1 MQEEKKSQY
10 EPMEDENTHEEETN
24 LSTTN
29 STNEKQ
35 LLVDKND
42 SKQNNKPPETKAIS
56 QMDHDGSHDQGL
68 PEQPTK
74 WTRFVNWFLSMSTM
88 EGEEIGTD
96 EEGTWEKSMVEK
108 LHMSR
113 TEMIMI
119 GINMIPLIVA
129 HVVLL
134 VWYG

>member
-1 MQEEKKSQY
+1 MQEEKKNQY
-10 EPMEDENTHEEETN
+10 EQMEDENTHEEETN
-24 LSTTN
+24 LSTAN

-42 SKQNNKPPETKAIS
+42 SKQNNKPSDAKTIP

-68 PEQPTK
+68 PEQQTK

-88 EGEEIGTD
+88 EGQEIGTD

-113 TEMIMI
+113 SEMIMI
-119 GINMIPLIVA
+119 GVNMIPLIVA